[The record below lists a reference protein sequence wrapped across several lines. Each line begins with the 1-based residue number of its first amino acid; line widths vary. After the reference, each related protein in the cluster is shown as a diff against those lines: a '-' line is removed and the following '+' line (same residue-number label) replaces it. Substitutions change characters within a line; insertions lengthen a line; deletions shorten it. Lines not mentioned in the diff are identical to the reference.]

1 MIFDQNQSLKNYLR
15 SLEYRKK
22 KYKKTIKTLK
32 LGLIWKNVLKVKN
45 KTNFGHLEKLF
56 IQQAWKKTFLT
67 IYIYIYIF
75 DIFKKNKIYS
85 KPKNDFRT
93 SLKVQIFKNT
103 LEVKNNTTSKV

>member
-1 MIFDQNQSLKNYLR
+1 M
-15 SLEYRKK
+15 
-22 KYKKTIKTLK
+22 
-32 LGLIWKNVLKVKN
+32 KVKN
-45 KTNFGHLEKLF
+45 KTNFGHLEKQF

-67 IYIYIYIF
+67 KYIYIYIYIF

-93 SLKVQIFKNT
+93 SLKLQIFKNT